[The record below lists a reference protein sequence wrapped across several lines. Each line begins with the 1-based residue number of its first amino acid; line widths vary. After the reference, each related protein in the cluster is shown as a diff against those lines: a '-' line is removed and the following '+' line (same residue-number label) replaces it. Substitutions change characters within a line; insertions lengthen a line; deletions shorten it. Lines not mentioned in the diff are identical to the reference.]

1 MRSLLFGL
9 TALVLGACKDQQEA
23 ITGTTQAAPHV
34 TGIVAQML
42 QKSATLGVAASLRA
56 GKAEQ
61 ILIQIPDSISRY
73 FRAGCRSRDSSI
85 MELGSQWCWSGHSR
99 QGAGRYTIA

>member
-61 ILIQIPDSISRY
+61 ILIQIPDVNQQVRPGPGADPETPPSWNSD
-73 FRAGCRSRDSSI
+73 RS
-85 MELGSQWCWSGHSR
+85 
-99 QGAGRYTIA
+99 GAGLVTADKVLAATP